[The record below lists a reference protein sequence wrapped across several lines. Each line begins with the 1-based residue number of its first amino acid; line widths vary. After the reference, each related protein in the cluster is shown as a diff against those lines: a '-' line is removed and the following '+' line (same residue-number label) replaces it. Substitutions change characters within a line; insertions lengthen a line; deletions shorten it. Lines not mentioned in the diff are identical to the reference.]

1 MSISYTYTVSSTI
14 TAAVTAVSIS
24 ASTASYDISADN
36 QPTTDIEVS
45 VYVVPLVPLAEERV
59 FVSEN
64 AIYDIGLNKD
74 DDVTVSEEAVKEL
87 DAVYTD
93 TVTVT
98 ESTFKVFTNPVDF
111 DPSDDDVDPTP
122 VFMADTQALSLERPD
137 VADSV
142 VVTETAELAPEKVL
156 SDTLPTP
163 TDAIDDFDIGLNKAD
178 AVTASEAIDKFD
190 VTTKFTDNVVMS
202 DTPEKNFTLSDRT
215 DEVEMLGSNIKAFN
229 SSVDFDRS
237 DDDVDPDPITP
248 SDQINTL
255 GVGLNKTDSVSAT
268 ETDAKDFEF
277 GGFYDSATAGD
288 SPEIDVTKP
297 VSDAVTAVEGAKFE
311 SQLAKTDTV
320 TAADAIN
327 KFDARP
333 VKADDVTPADT
344 LNKLDVVLTK
354 TDSVNITDVS
364 VKNFTENVDFDRND
378 ADADPDP
385 VTMTEVIGL
394 NTTRPLTDAVSPS
407 DVNIFNFTKVSTDS
421 ITAAENINLTLI
433 LGESS
438 YMYPSRVDMSDGSNK
453 FVQDWFRFSKLDY
466 TAQLNGGDS
475 LLNSAVIW
483 GDSAEDLARAPF
495 TGVIGSDGFI
505 GQVVVN
511 SDTITYPD
519 TSNAGLVV
527 NFLYTEV
534 SDTTLGGYYFNQTP
548 ISAGSIEGGD
558 RTIL

>member
-1 MSISYTYTVSSTI
+1 MNIGFTYTLST
-14 TAAVTAVSIS
+14 TLVAAVSASSIS
-24 ASTASYDISADN
+24 AAVSVKDVSAVAT
-36 QPTTDIEVS
+36 PTTDAEVS
-45 VYVVPLVPLAEERV
+45 VFVVPLTPLAEERA
-59 FVSEN
+59 FVSED
-64 AIYDIGLNKD
+64 AILDIETTKD
-74 DDVTVSEEAVKEL
+74 DEIEVTESDSKEVNIAPS
-87 DAVYTD
+87 DA
-93 TVTVT
+93 VTVT

-122 VFMADTQALSLERPD
+122 VFMADAQELSLTRPD
-137 VADSV
+137 VADSTTIADSPV
-142 VVTETAELAPEKVL
+142 KDVQPEY
-156 SDTLPTP
+156 SDSISSP
-163 TDAIDDFDIGLNKAD
+163 TDAIDDFDIGLNKVD
-178 AVTASEAIDKFD
+178 AVTASEVIDKFD

-202 DTPEKNFTLSDRT
+202 DTPEKNFTLSERT
-215 DEVEMLGSNIKAFN
+215 DGVEILGDNIKAFN
-229 SSVDFDRS
+229 SSVDFDPS

-248 SDQINTL
+248 SDEINTI
-255 GVGLNKTDSVSAT
+255 GVTLNKA
-268 ETDAKDFEF
+268 DAVTASESDEKDFEF
-277 GGFYDSATAGD
+277 GGFTDAAILGDTQELNPEKPLTDSL
-288 SPEIDVTKP
+288 
-297 VSDAVTAVEGAKFE
+297 TAVEGAKFNPHLNKTD
-311 SQLAKTDTV
+311 SATATDAITKFDPRLAKVDSV
-320 TAADAIN
+320 TTSDAVDD
-327 KFDARP
+327 FDI
-333 VKADDVTPADT
+333 T
-344 LNKLDVVLTK
+344 LTK
-354 TDSVNITDVS
+354 TDSVNITDVN

-385 VTMTEVIGL
+385 VTMTEAIGL
-394 NTTRPLTDAVSPS
+394 NPSRPLSDSFAFS
-407 DVNIFNFTKVSTDS
+407 DVHVVDFTKVSTDS
-421 ITAAENINLTLI
+421 ITAAESIYLNLI

-438 YMYPSRVDMSDGSNK
+438 YMYPSRVDISDGSNK

-527 NFLYTEV
+527 NFLYTEAD
-534 SDTTLGGYYFNQTP
+534 DTTLGGYYFNQTP